1 MKIELEKLHDEMK
14 SEIEAIKEDIL
25 RYLTLNIVNYI

>member
-14 SEIEAIKEDIL
+14 SEIETIKEDIL
-25 RYLTLNIVNYI
+25 RYLSLNMLNNI